1 MRKPQIWNL
10 LLKQQGNGEYQVSK
24 IITLTTDNRIVV
36 NNYPSNN
43 LQDTLATL
51 QEAVK
56 GYVEFVQ
63 FPRINLLMV
72 VNEEGKINNLPI
84 NQVAT
89 SFFYREL
96 GVTDY
101 IVGDVAFLSND
112 TDTVGDPIGL
122 NYQQVKDLV
131 DDISWRLDE
140 AKQATEDISND
151 YATLKGE

>member
-1 MRKPQIWNL
+1 M
-10 LLKQQGNGEYQVSK
+10 SK
-24 IITLTTDNRIVV
+24 IITLTTDNRVIVA
-36 NNYPSNN
+36 NYPSDN
-43 LQDTLATL
+43 LQDTLAIL

>member
-1 MRKPQIWNL
+1 M
-10 LLKQQGNGEYQVSK
+10 SK